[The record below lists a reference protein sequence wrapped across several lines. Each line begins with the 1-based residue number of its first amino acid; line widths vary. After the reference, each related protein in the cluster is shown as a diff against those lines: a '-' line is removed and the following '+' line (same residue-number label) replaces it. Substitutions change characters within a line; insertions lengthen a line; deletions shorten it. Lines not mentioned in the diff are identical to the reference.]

1 MALLI
6 QQTVTAKQA
15 ITAPSRTQA
24 KRINTILIVSAL
36 IGMVSLSACQTAP
49 TTIKT
54 SSAQTLPSI
63 TQPTT
68 AQQATSKQPT
78 AKQST
83 AQQTKT
89 QQITAT
95 QAAVIENRNN
105 ESHDYKGDVYTL
117 EPYTPPEQPTAT
129 NPLTEAT
136 PVYTPSTQSPIVT
149 QPDSHDAII
158 LTPSREDYMIPEPSL
173 PSHSELLERARQ
185 NSQQRTQQSTANNS
199 NLPAFR
205 NLMQVGTEQ
214 LKAGN
219 LNGAESSFTR
229 AQRLAPKSSAV
240 YFYLAQVALKKN
252 QPRKAEAMA
261 RRGLTVAQDS
271 SRRRALWQI
280 ILQSGQA
287 QGNARVVKEAKQA
300 LR

>member
-1 MALLI
+1 MALFI
-6 QQTVTAKQA
+6 QQTVATKQA
-15 ITAPSRTQA
+15 ITAQA
-24 KRINTILIVSAL
+24 TKQIKQTKLINSIVTVSAL
-36 IGMVSLSACQTAP
+36 IGMLSLSACQTAP
-49 TTIKT
+49 TVMTT
-54 SSAQTLPSI
+54 SPAQTS
-63 TQPTT
+63 QPIN
-68 AQQATSKQPT
+68 KQTT
-78 AKQST
+78 AKQPS
-83 AQQTKT
+83 
-89 QQITAT
+89 TAT
-95 QAAVIENRNN
+95 QAPIVKKSTHATSPY
-105 ESHDYKGDVYTL
+105 ESNDYEDEAYEYPI

-149 QPDSHDAII
+149 QPDSPDAII
-158 LTPSREDYMIPEPSL
+158 LTPSREDYMISEPSI
-173 PSHSELLERARQ
+173 PSHNELLERARQ
-185 NSQQRTQQSTANNS
+185 NSQQRSQQSTTNNS

-205 NLMQVGTEQ
+205 NLMQVGTGQ

-240 YFYLAQVALKKN
+240 YFYLGQVALKKN

-261 RRGLTVAQDS
+261 RRGLTVSQDS

-287 QGNARVVKEAKQA
+287 QGNARVIKEAKQA

>member
-6 QQTVTAKQA
+6 QQTVAAKQA
-15 ITAPSRTQA
+15 ITAPSRAQA

-68 AQQATSKQPT
+68 AKQATSKQPT

-83 AQQTKT
+83 VQQTKT
-89 QQITAT
+89 QQTTAT

-117 EPYTPPEQPTAT
+117 EPYTSPEQPTAT

-214 LKAGN
+214 LKSGN
-219 LNGAESSFTR
+219 LNNAESSFTR

-287 QGNARVVKEAKQA
+287 QDNARVIKEAKQA